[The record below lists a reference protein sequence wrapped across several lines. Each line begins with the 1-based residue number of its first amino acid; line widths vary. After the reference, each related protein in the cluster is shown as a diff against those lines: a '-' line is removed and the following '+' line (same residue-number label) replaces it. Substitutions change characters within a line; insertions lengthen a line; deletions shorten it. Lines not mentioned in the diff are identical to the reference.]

1 MLYIEQPFS
10 VASYLNPTEED
21 SDEMEI
27 HLVEKLEQDQFKF
40 FDKIRLTSF
49 ENIMKG
55 TDMKMVYYIADETGS
70 LLKEFTVNQ
79 VIEELKSRSQKYYT
93 VVMEKRKVSQMEK
106 QSEVLRHGDYKVA
119 FSSPVKGEFP
129 SDLKR
134 MSELIKYVNNNADD
148 LALHSPSIS
157 ICQSSGSG
165 KTKLACSVA
174 EEFPTAYVVFRESDS
189 ISYPEQNYIGNL
201 FMNCPM
207 LLSKNG
213 FTDTLDSSN
222 IGAYCTVILAIM
234 EDYLERV
241 KALKTENM
249 DSKCIQMAIKKEFVL
264 GIFEGSNLR
273 SLTKK
278 FKLESLSFDQYAQ
291 KFKELSRRIG
301 TLLYG
306 EQDKNRPFVLIFD
319 EAPLLSEVVKASS
332 SVPRLNLLRRALHA
346 LGTKSYGVFLLLGTK
361 ADYVDLSPE
370 IGDDSL
376 RDKKRTNV
384 LPAFIVSRNWDI
396 FGEPISQLEIT
407 DKVILDPRFALM
419 LFSLG
424 RPLWTS
430 LPISK
435 VIDTAVTKLRNSS
448 LESGEAYYACWCI
461 RTGLPAGP
469 RYVDLCRHLIKSNL
483 ATLLNVHPEGKL
495 MNVCYPSEP
504 VLAMAAREIINKN
517 PVDYFARINHFL
529 RINEFNRGDLAEI
542 LSSEFC
548 LQAMSKAHG
557 ESLVE
562 QSGSGGFDDE
572 SMGFS
577 NQTSFI
583 LKSTLN
589 DDEVQTIR
597 NEVHGTLSNSNIK
610 DVAQSCYKVVTVK
623 SFLISL
629 YGQTQFDNLISA
641 SSNLIGDDLLNGL
654 MNFTHFIRLD
664 CSFPFDDLFSPSEL
678 SGKPVALEPNSIPS
692 VLKHQLPN
700 TICRE
705 TIQYALK
712 RSAAFFASADNYGVD
727 LFLPVCLKGKGK
739 ISFTLIL
746 YYT

>member
-1 MLYIEQPFS
+1 
-10 VASYLNPTEED
+10 
-21 SDEMEI
+21 MEI
-27 HLVEKLEQDQFKF
+27 HLIEKVEQDQFKF
-40 FDKIRLTSF
+40 SAKLSLTFF
-49 ENIMKG
+49 EQFTKG
-55 TDMKMVYYIADETGS
+55 IGIEMVYYIAEETGS
-70 LLKEFTVNQ
+70 LSKEFTTNQ
-79 VIEELKSRSQKYYT
+79 VTEELKSRSRKYYT
-93 VVMEKRKVSQMEK
+93 VVMAKRKVSEMEK
-106 QSEVLRHGDYKVA
+106 QSDVLQHGDYKVA
-119 FSSPVKGEFP
+119 FSSSVKGEFS

-134 MSELIKYVNNNADD
+134 LTELIKFVNNNADD
-148 LALHSPSIS
+148 LALHSLSIS

-174 EEFPTAYVVFRESDS
+174 EEFPTAYVVFRELNS

-207 LLSKNG
+207 LLSQNG

-222 IGAYCTVILAIM
+222 IGAYCTLILAIM
-234 EDYLERV
+234 EDYLERA
-241 KALKTENM
+241 KALKMENM
-249 DSKCIQMAIKKEFVL
+249 DSKCIQMNIKKEFVL
-264 GIFEGSNLR
+264 GIFEGSNLK
-273 SLTKK
+273 SMAKE
-278 FKLESLSFDQYAQ
+278 FKIESLSFEQYAQ
-291 KFKELSRRIG
+291 KFNNLSRTIG
-301 TLLYG
+301 TLLYD

-319 EAPLLSEVVKASS
+319 EAPLLSEVVKAGS
-332 SVPRLNLLRRALHA
+332 SVSRLSLLRRALHA
-346 LGTKSYGVFLLLGTK
+346 LETKSYGVFLLLGTK

-376 RDKKRTNV
+376 RDKHRTNV
-384 LPAFIVSRNWDI
+384 MPAFIVSRNWDI
-396 FGEPISQLEIT
+396 FGEPISQLEIS
-407 DKVILDPRFALM
+407 DKIILDPRFALM

-435 VIDTAVTKLRNSS
+435 VIDVAVNKLRNSS

-469 RYVDLCRHLIKSNL
+469 RYVDLCRHLIKSSL
-483 ATLLNVHPEGKL
+483 ATLLNILPGGKL

-529 RINEFNRGDLAEI
+529 RINEFDRGDLAEI

-548 LQAMSKAHG
+548 LQAMSKANG

-562 QSGSGGFDDE
+562 QSGSGGFDDK
-572 SMGFS
+572 SMEFS

-589 DDEVQTIR
+589 DDEIQAIR

-610 DVAQSCYKVVTVK
+610 AVAESCYKVVTVK
-623 SFLISL
+623 SFLKSL
-629 YGQTQFDNLISA
+629 YGQTQFDKLVNTP
-641 SSNLIGDDLLNGL
+641 SNPIGDDLLNGL

-664 CSFPFDDLFSPSEL
+664 SSFPFKDLFSPSEL
-678 SGKPVALEPNSIPS
+678 SGKPVALKPTSISS

-712 RSAAFFASADNYGVD
+712 RSAAFFAPADNYGVD

-739 ISFTLIL
+739 ITYFSSSHLKQTIFYFMKSF
-746 YYT
+746 